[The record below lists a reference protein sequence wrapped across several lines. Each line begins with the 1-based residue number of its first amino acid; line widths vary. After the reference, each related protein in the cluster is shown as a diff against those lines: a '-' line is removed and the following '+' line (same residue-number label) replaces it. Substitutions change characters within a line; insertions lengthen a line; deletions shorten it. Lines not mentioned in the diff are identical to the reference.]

1 MHEADPSLLRFFEY
15 IGPWIGNAAGLISAL
30 VAWIVH
36 RLQKQVDA
44 GEQEMKDLRKELPET
59 YSRRDD
65 VSERFDRLE
74 KHLEKTSEETNR
86 KLDLLL
92 ASQLRAGQG

>member
-1 MHEADPSLLRFFEY
+1 MHEADPSFLRFFEY
-15 IGPWIGNAAGLISAL
+15 IGPWVGNAAGLISAL

-36 RLQKQVDA
+36 RMQGQMDA
-44 GEQEMKDLRKELPET
+44 ADLEMKALRKELPDT

-65 VSERFDRLE
+65 VSEHFDRLE
-74 KHLEKTSEETNR
+74 KHLETSTQETNR

-92 ASQLRAGQG
+92 ANALKGGQG